1 MKINLV
7 DPKKLGG
14 GQLEAKMQ
22 AYLQGIGAQRPPLW
36 SLPIEEL
43 RADSSARNKEMMAPY
58 PSTTYAAVRQITLP
72 GPESELMA
80 RVYSP
85 PGEGPF
91 PLLVNFHG
99 GGWVLG
105 ALDDFESANHI
116 LSTGASRVLLSVDYR
131 MAPEACFPAAVE
143 DCYAAYHWA
152 RENAA
157 LLNIDPDRT
166 AIIGDSAGGNLAA
179 AVALMCRDR
188 RTPPP
193 ELQILIYPATDL
205 SSSVWPSYKKYSQFG
220 LSETDAFWFRDQ
232 YAPNKEDWRNPYLSP
247 YHAADLSGLPPA
259 LVITAEF
266 DVLRDEGEAYAQHLE
281 EAGVKVACSRY
292 LGMLHGFALMPGV
305 YDEAQIALDEII
317 AALTGGIT

>member
-1 MKINLV
+1 MDINLV
-7 DPKKLGG
+7 DPKNLGG
-14 GQLEAKMQ
+14 GRLEAKMQ
-22 AYLQGIGAQRPPLW
+22 AYLQSIGAQRPPLW

-58 PSTTYAAVRQITLP
+58 PPPTYATVSEITLP
-72 GPESELMA
+72 GPESGLMA

-116 LSTGASRVLLSVDYR
+116 LSTGAVRVLLSVDYR
-131 MAPEACFPAAVE
+131 MAPEYRFPVAVE
-143 DCYAAYHWA
+143 DCYAAYQWA

-157 LLNIDPDRT
+157 MLNIDPDRT

-188 RTPPP
+188 RTSQP
-193 ELQILIYPATDL
+193 ERQILIYPAVDL
-205 SSSVWPSYKKYSQFG
+205 ASGTWSSYKDFSQYG
-220 LSETDAFWFRDQ
+220 LSETDAHWFRDQ
-232 YAPNKEDWRNPYLSP
+232 YAPDEADWCNPYLSP
-247 YHAADLSGLPPA
+247 YNAANLSGLPPA

-266 DVLRDEGEAYAQHLE
+266 DILRDEGEAYAQRLE
-281 EAGVKVACSRY
+281 EAGVQVACSRY

-317 AALTGGIT
+317 AALT